1 MTKDELT
8 CPPFSEVHDQPDN
21 NLIVVWWNDEAGGDR
36 FKVIFY
42 DQLPDLVKQNILEQ
56 IKNFF
61 P

>member
-1 MTKDELT
+1 MTKEELT
-8 CPPFSEVHDQPDN
+8 CPPFTEVFDYPEHN
-21 NLIVVWWNDEAGGDR
+21 NIVVWWGSPEGVK

-42 DQLPDLVKQNILEQ
+42 DQLPDLEKENILEQ